1 MTARLARWLGNWL
14 PCNVSRLRFPHGT
27 TLSVIHERYYIEQT
41 LCKQDF
47 YYKKYQEDKNAQD
60 APDRI
65 INLMRS
71 YYEENHARIAALNP
85 LRFMYEESP
94 YYEQGYVISE
104 ILERYRKMVET
115 VQRPFKY
122 KSDSFF
128 VILKRV
134 ELTQKLYFEI
144 YHLARMMHE
153 TPRKW
158 KSVPEF
164 RETEQLPMS
173 KNKKGGSATL
183 LSDDEAQGPSAE
195 DLAKIN
201 EFKEAI
207 GAAEKK
213 RQLEKKRKRKLNK
226 KIRELILQKA
236 EKYPNMK
243 FNYSEWFKHLERK
256 YNEKWPIDYGWEI
269 EDDW

>member
-1 MTARLARWLGNWL
+1 
-14 PCNVSRLRFPHGT
+14 
-27 TLSVIHERYYIEQT
+27 IEKTQ
-41 LCKQDF
+41 CKQDF

-85 LRFMYEESP
+85 LRFM
-94 YYEQGYVISE
+94 
-104 ILERYRKMVET
+104 YRKMVET